1 MKIEEK
7 VDLLYNAYKEKK
19 VVEPFEVGKEE
30 AEKIFA
36 LFSERLVEN
45 EGFGGYK
52 ISFVTPESLN
62 KFNIKEP
69 EYGIITQKMIVK
81 DNNIE
86 IPFKYTY
93 AEIEVIVKANRC
105 REDNLNSCILETYLG
120 IEIPTTRF
128 NAPLNRLTVFQLKAD
143 DMASGLVY
151 LGEKINRQP
160 SEVSLY
166 IDGELKAKGKPN
178 FVYGDYI
185 GMLKWLIR
193 KVGEV
198 SGYVSTGSIVGPI
211 PLNKGVK
218 VRVIS
223 EKADLHVKTY

>member
-1 MKIEEK
+1 MRIEEK
-7 VDLLYNAYKEKK
+7 VNLLYNAYKEKK

-36 LFSERLVEN
+36 LFTERLVKD

-69 EYGIITQKMIVK
+69 EYGILTQRMIVK
-81 DNNIE
+81 DNNIT
-86 IPFKYTY
+86 IPFKYAY

-105 REDNLNSCILETYLG
+105 REDNLNSCISETYLG
-120 IEIPTTRF
+120 IEIPMTRF
-128 NAPLNRLTVFQLKAD
+128 NAPLNRLTIFQLKAD

-151 LGEKINRQP
+151 VGERINKQP

-178 FVYGDYI
+178 FIYGDYI
-185 GMLKWLIR
+185 GMVKWLIK

-198 SGYVSTGSIVGPI
+198 SGYISTGSIVGPI
-211 PLNKGVK
+211 PLDKGVK
-218 VRVIS
+218 VKVVS
-223 EKADLHVKTY
+223 EEVELNVKTY